1 MAKLFYAPSR
11 LMAGS
16 RGISPE
22 TLALSLLACLEE
34 QPQLRPALGVSL
46 LLFVALAAG
55 KRTCLSRFDLSTA
68 CLLETCRAWLEDSER
83 LPS

>member
-34 QPQLRPALGVSL
+34 QPQLAPALGVSL
-46 LLFVALAAG
+46 LLYAARERG
-55 KRTCLSRFDLSTA
+55 KPTSWSRFGSYTA
-68 CLLETCRAWLEDSER
+68 CLLEICRHWLAANAQS
-83 LPS
+83 PS